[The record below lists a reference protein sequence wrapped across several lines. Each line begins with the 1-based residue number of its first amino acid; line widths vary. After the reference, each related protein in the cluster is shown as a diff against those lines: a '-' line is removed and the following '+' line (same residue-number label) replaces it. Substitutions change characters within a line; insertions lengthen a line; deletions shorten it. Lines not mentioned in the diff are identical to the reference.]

1 MSVCNNNIGC
11 WKIPIYDAPMDR
23 IMAMMNVLT
32 DIRYW
37 VAAAI
42 VVAMLVGSL
51 GEIVSDLVILVLMLQ
66 MIAAMHGLSFHRKD
80 FKADA
85 KPIFWS
91 FVSCFGICTII
102 TLLIGALF
110 IPSNE
115 NLWYGW
121 VMLAAVPSGVSVITL
136 SLMMRGNRVMSVLA
150 LTVTYLI
157 ALGLTPLITTVFIG
171 DAVSPLEIFKYVLLF
186 IAVPLLVNVPLKK
199 VRINRN
205 AKVVFIN
212 IMMFL
217 LMVFSIGNNRD
228 FIFGEPDVVVLILL
242 ACVVRTFGVSLVMIH
257 ILKRRGADRDN
268 SVVYMG
274 FAVWKNSGLATTMC
288 LVLLSGIPEASLPCV
303 LSLLMESVWFA
314 VMTGYIKKR
323 WPPAESIQEEVLATG

>member
-11 WKIPIYDAPMDR
+11 WKIPIYDALMDR

-110 IPSNE
+110 IPGNE

-150 LTVTYLI
+150 LTVT
-157 ALGLTPLITTVFIG
+157 
-171 DAVSPLEIFKYVLLF
+171 
-186 IAVPLLVNVPLKK
+186 
-199 VRINRN
+199 
-205 AKVVFIN
+205 
-212 IMMFL
+212 
-217 LMVFSIGNNRD
+217 
-228 FIFGEPDVVVLILL
+228 
-242 ACVVRTFGVSLVMIH
+242 
-257 ILKRRGADRDN
+257 
-268 SVVYMG
+268 
-274 FAVWKNSGLATTMC
+274 
-288 LVLLSGIPEASLPCV
+288 
-303 LSLLMESVWFA
+303 
-314 VMTGYIKKR
+314 
-323 WPPAESIQEEVLATG
+323 